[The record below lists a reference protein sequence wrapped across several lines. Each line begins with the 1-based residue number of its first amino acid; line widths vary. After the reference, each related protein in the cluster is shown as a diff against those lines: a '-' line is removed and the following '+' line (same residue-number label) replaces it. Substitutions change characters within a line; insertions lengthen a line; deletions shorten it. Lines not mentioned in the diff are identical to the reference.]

1 MYWFIIESYIHNIYN
16 VDLHWFINWLCWF
29 IIDYLLI
36 IINWYIIIVVW
47 LYYMIY
53 YYLFINCLIIVN
65 NNIWWFIYLYLDF
78 IYWFTIDFPC
88 MTDSKGRSSPP
99 FTFSVVSFRMIF
111 AECSPNTCPCGDQCC
126 NQRIQRHE
134 WVQCLERFRAEEKG
148 WGIRTKEPLKAGQ
161 FIIEYLGEV
170 VSEQEFR

>member
-1 MYWFIIESYIHNIYN
+1 M
-16 VDLHWFINWLCWF
+16 
-29 IIDYLLI
+29 
-36 IINWYIIIVVW
+36 
-47 LYYMIY
+47 
-53 YYLFINCLIIVN
+53 
-65 NNIWWFIYLYLDF
+65 
-78 IYWFTIDFPC
+78 IDFPC
-88 MTDSKGRSSPP
+88 MTDPEVSSSPP
-99 FTFSVVSFRMIF
+99 FTFCVVYFRMIF
-111 AECSPNTCPCGDQCC
+111 AECSPNTCPCGEQCC